1 VRTPILFLKE
11 RGRLSAASL
20 RLEQQEVERARV
32 RREIAYAV
40 RVAVNDLATTGRL
53 LGIQSATVAQ
63 ARLLRDGEPR
73 KFENGESTL
82 FLVNAR
88 ERLVLDEQLKLAALE
103 AKALSAR
110 AELAVS
116 VGDSGDLVDT
126 R

>member
-1 VRTPILFLKE
+1 
-11 RGRLSAASL
+11 
-20 RLEQQEVERARV
+20 VERERV
-32 RREIAYAV
+32 RREIGYAV
-40 RVAVNDLATTGRL
+40 RVAANDLAAVVRL
-53 LGIQSATVAQ
+53 LGVQRTTVEQ
-63 ARLLRDGEPR
+63 ARLLRDGEQR

-103 AKALSAR
+103 GRALAAR

-116 VGDSGDLVDT
+116 VGETGELGEA